1 MSDVFARLFHRHFG
15 VAPVAVTPLAADG
28 SQRRMTRVVGP
39 AGETAVGVVGPDADE
54 NRAFLSFTTSF
65 RGIGLPV
72 PAIYGVDE
80 ATGHYLE
87 EDLGD
92 TTLFQALT
100 AAREAGGDTFPA
112 DLVPVYRRVLEVL
125 PRFQVEGGRVV
136 DYRVAYPRAAF
147 DRQSMQWDLDYFK
160 YHFLKLAHVPFNED
174 RLQRDFDR
182 LIARLLATDTSH
194 FLYRDCQSRNVMLR
208 PGPDG
213 ALEPWFID
221 YQGGRRGALAYDPA
235 SLLYDAKAAIPSAVR
250 EELLEHYLDAL
261 SASLPVD
268 RDAFRA
274 DFRGYVLV
282 RILQAMGAYG
292 YRGFYERKTHFLLSV
307 PHAVR
312 NLEALLAGGLLDVD
326 LPELRAVLERVC
338 ARDDLRRVPDTT
350 ASGLTVR
357 VGSFSYRFGYPEGD
371 PVHGGGFVFDCRALD
386 NPGLDP
392 ALAPLDGRHL
402 AVIRRLEGDPLVAGF
417 VAGATGIVDAQVA
430 AYLAKGYTELDVHF
444 GCTGG
449 RHRSVYCAER
459 LAAGLRA
466 KYPAV
471 KVVVRHREQM
481 RSPSLASS
489 LPASP
494 AASPPASPVLPAP
507 TNPAQA
513 T

>member
-1 MSDVFARLFHRHFG
+1 MHDVFSRLFERHFG
-15 VAPVAVTPLAADG
+15 VAPVSTAPLAADG
-28 SQRRMTRVVGP
+28 SQRRMVRVIGP
-39 AGETAVGVVGPDADE
+39 GGETAVGVVGPDADE
-54 NRAFLSFTTSF
+54 NRAFLSFTASF
-65 RGIGLPV
+65 RSIGLPV
-72 PAIYGVDE
+72 PEIYGVDE

-92 TTLFQALT
+92 TTLFRALT
-100 AAREAGGDTFPA
+100 AAREAGGGTFPP

-125 PRFQVEGGRVV
+125 PRFQVDGGRVV

-208 PGPDG
+208 PGADG
-213 ALEPWFID
+213 TPEPWFID

-235 SLLYDAKAAIPSAVR
+235 SLLYDAKAAIPPALR

-261 SASLPVD
+261 SACLPVD
-268 RDAFRA
+268 RAAFRA
-274 DFRGYVLV
+274 GFRGYVLV

-292 YRGFYERKTHFLLSV
+292 YRGFYERKTHFLQSV

-312 NLEALLAGGLLDVD
+312 NLEALLAGGLVDVD
-326 LPELRAVLERVC
+326 VPELRAVLERVC
-338 ARDDLRRVPDTT
+338 ARDDLRRVPDAT

-357 VGSFSYRFGYPEGD
+357 VGSFSYRFGYPDGD

-392 ALAPLDGRHL
+392 TLAPLDGRHP
-402 AVIRRLEGDPLVAGF
+402 AVIRRLESDPLVAGF
-417 VAGATGIVDAQVA
+417 VASATGLVDAQVA
-430 AYLAKGYTELDVHF
+430 AYLAKGYTDLDVHF

-466 KYPAV
+466 KFPAV
-471 KVVVRHREQM
+471 KVVVRHREQT
-481 RSPSLASS
+481 RSPALPAAGASS
-489 LPASP
+489 TSASG
-494 AASPPASPVLPAP
+494 ASGASSAHPSSG
-507 TNPAQA
+507 T
-513 T
+513 